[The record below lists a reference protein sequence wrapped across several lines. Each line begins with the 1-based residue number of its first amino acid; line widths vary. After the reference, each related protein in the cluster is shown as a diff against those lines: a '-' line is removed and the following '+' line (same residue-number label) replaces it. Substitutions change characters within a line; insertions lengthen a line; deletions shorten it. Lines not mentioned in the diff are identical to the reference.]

1 MNDDIAS
8 KVANVI
14 IVAFLVCALLLF
26 AGLALLAWK
35 QVL

>member
-14 IVAFLVCALLLF
+14 ILAFLACALLLF
-26 AGLALLAWK
+26 AGLTLLAWK
-35 QVL
+35 HVL